1 MSEQRNDMLK
11 NIYLVAITAVLTAS
25 ITWNISTE
33 AFIGQVRDNA
43 KDVSYMAKSLDY
55 IKSEVETERA
65 EFQSRQKAISDLVQ
79 ENLKC
84 STELIQLIKLQQA
97 MK

>member
-1 MSEQRNDMLK
+1 MSEQRNETWK
-11 NIYLVAITAVLTAS
+11 NLWLMGVTAFVSAS

-43 KDVSYMAKSLDY
+43 KDVSYIVKNLDDV
-55 IKSEVETERA
+55 KSEVESDRM
-65 EFQSRQKAISDLVQ
+65 EFENRQKSIAELVQ

-97 MK
+97 IK

>member
-1 MSEQRNDMLK
+1 MSDFKNETLK
-11 NIYLVAITAVLTAS
+11 NIYLMALTAIVTAS

-33 AFIGQVRDNA
+33 AFIGQVRDNT
-43 KDVSYMAKSLDY
+43 KDIAYVSKGLDS
-55 IKSEVETERA
+55 IKQQVESDRI
-65 EFQSRQKAISDLVQ
+65 EFQMRQKSIGDLVQ

>member
-1 MSEQRNDMLK
+1 MSESKNETLK
-11 NIYLVAITAVLTAS
+11 NIYLMALTAIVTAS

-33 AFIGQVRDNA
+33 AFIGQVRDNT
-43 KDVSYMAKSLDY
+43 KDVAYASKELDS
-55 IKSEVETERA
+55 IKQQIESDRI
-65 EFQSRQKAISDLVQ
+65 EFQSRQKSIGDLVQ

-84 STELIQLIKLQQA
+84 STELIQLIKLQQS

>member
-1 MSEQRNDMLK
+1 MNESKNATLK
-11 NIYLVAITAVLTAS
+11 NIYLMALTAIVTAS

-33 AFIGQVRDNA
+33 AFIGQVRDNT
-43 KDVSYMAKSLDY
+43 KDVTYVSKGLDS
-55 IKSEVETERA
+55 IKQQVESDRI
-65 EFQSRQKAISDLVQ
+65 EFQMRQKSIGDLVQ

>member
-1 MSEQRNDMLK
+1 MSESKHETLK
-11 NIYLVAITAVLTAS
+11 NIYLMALTAIVTAS

-33 AFIGQVRDNA
+33 AFIGQVRDNT
-43 KDVSYMAKSLDY
+43 KDVAYVSKGLDG
-55 IKSEVETERA
+55 IKQQVESDRI
-65 EFQSRQKAISDLVQ
+65 EFQSRQKSIGDLVQ